1 MISLAYSLFLILSL
15 IQSSPI
21 YNRTIEDTVKE
32 ITNELANKYSNNFKV
47 NVAILEF
54 RTSSNKVSRLNQL
67 IQREIHQSL
76 ATYNNFKVIEQYSV
90 NHILEEH
97 GWSLENAT
105 SFKVYSTINEN
116 LFKNTGTIA
125 DVFVYGVISMDNEYV
140 SITGFIVPGGVASNG
155 SKITVKISVDDLPAN
170 YLESD

>member
-15 IQSSPI
+15 IQPLPI

-32 ITNELANKYSNNFKV
+32 IANELANKYSNNFKV

-54 RTSSNKVSRLNQL
+54 RSSSNKISRLNQL
-67 IQREIHQSL
+67 MQKELNKAIV
-76 ATYNNFKVIEQYSV
+76 AYNNFRVIEQYSI
-90 NHILEEH
+90 NHILEEQ
-97 GWSLENAT
+97 GWSLAYAN
-105 SFKVYSTINEN
+105 SFKVYSSINEN

-125 DVFVYGVISMDNEYV
+125 DVFVYGVVSMDSEYV

-155 SKITVKISVDDLPAN
+155 SKVTVKISVDNLPAN